1 MNKIIRVLILS
12 VLICNCSTQKPGVKN
27 DDKYI
32 VTAKKGINLR
42 KTPDRKGE
50 YLAVIPPDE
59 QLIVLKSTDEA
70 DDIDGI
76 RSPWYLV
83 KYKMYDGWVFG
94 GYLKKISDNKKDNA
108 DRVSKAITGSSSVYG
123 ITRGKEIHFRR
134 SPYGITMKDLKEGEV
149 VFIIKKE
156 NYNKKHGKED
166 YWYQVKNFNGIT
178 GWLKDNCVYTLDPEK
193 IPDKYYIQLIP
204 HETDKDPD
212 TTWYGIKFEFMKDQ
226 NLIVFRSCDTD
237 TYSGRI
243 VMRLYE
249 VIDEKAV
256 NVSYCLDY
264 YSKILADNRYI
275 FVIEGREVEVFDR
288 KISSGSEGY
297 KCLDRISFL
306 KQEGILEDDTVLSF
320 DKKENCFY
328 LKLKIRNY
336 YTKQD
341 YEKTFKFDGEKFVK
355 NGTGNS

>member
-1 MNKIIRVLILS
+1 
-12 VLICNCSTQKPGVKN
+12 
-27 DDKYI
+27 
-32 VTAKKGINLR
+32 
-42 KTPDRKGE
+42 
-50 YLAVIPPDE
+50 
-59 QLIVLKSTDEA
+59 
-70 DDIDGI
+70 
-76 RSPWYLV
+76 
-83 KYKMYDGWVFG
+83 
-94 GYLKKISDNKKDNA
+94 
-108 DRVSKAITGSSSVYG
+108 
-123 ITRGKEIHFRR
+123 
-134 SPYGITMKDLKEGEV
+134 
-149 VFIIKKE
+149 
-156 NYNKKHGKED
+156 
-166 YWYQVKNFNGIT
+166 
-178 GWLKDNCVYTLDPEK
+178 
-193 IPDKYYIQLIP
+193 
-204 HETDKDPD
+204 
-212 TTWYGIKFEFMKDQ
+212 
-226 NLIVFRSCDTD
+226 
-237 TYSGRI
+237 
-243 VMRLYE
+243 MRLYE